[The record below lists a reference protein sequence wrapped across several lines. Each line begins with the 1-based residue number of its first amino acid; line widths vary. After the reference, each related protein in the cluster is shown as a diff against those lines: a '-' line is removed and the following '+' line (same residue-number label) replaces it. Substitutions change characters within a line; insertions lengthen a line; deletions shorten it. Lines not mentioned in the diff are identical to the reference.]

1 MSKPT
6 FKVSLTFE
14 GVTAE
19 NPLEAA
25 KQIVKWLQD
34 QEGGAENMTYD
45 VINEVSKE
53 AFTVDLAEEDED
65 AVLPND
71 GIEELKAIHEGIRDV
86 LINNG
91 CEEYGDVIIDGIS
104 EAVGI
109 RPTTVYYEED

>member
-6 FKVSLTFE
+6 FKVSLVFE

-34 QEGGAENMTYD
+34 QQTGAESMTYD
-45 VINEVSKE
+45 VINEATSE
-53 AFTVDLAEEDED
+53 AFTVDLLEDDED

-71 GIEELKAIHEGIRDV
+71 GIEELKAKHEKVRRV
-86 LINNG
+86 LMDSG
-91 CEEYGDVIIDGIS
+91 CAEYGDVIIDEIS

-109 RPTTVYYEED
+109 RPTTIYYKEK